1 MQVKETR
8 VGRGVSPFIIKPGT
22 SPIMSPIMKT
32 GPSPFITKADASPI
46 PSPIVIELT
55 WGGVHHQDQLERF
68 SVKREHNQHT

>member
-32 GPSPFITKADASPI
+32 GASPFITKADASPI
-46 PSPIVIELT
+46 VIELP

-68 SVKREHNQHT
+68 LVKREHNQHT